1 MKRLA
6 LFGALATLAMLIAS
20 PAYANPVKLYFS
32 TTDLNLIPITDT
44 IEEGYAEWDVTVR
57 YNEDLPRGRRL
68 NSRVFVALFDD
79 FEFGMQWGLNRN
91 GGPVAFGAKY
101 KILDEYESDSWPV
114 SLAIGFDGAVG
125 NYQRLNSDPTYYL
138 VLGKHDVRFI
148 TWTDWYVGVAN
159 NPTNF
164 DDEDNSLFAGVK
176 AWINDNG
183 CTLDLDYYG
192 YNDNSD
198 FVAAGGIHH
207 NLVNHI
213 NVSGWL
219 EYDSVSEDTVFVAQI
234 ETTADLRDLTAEV
247 SDPE

>member
-20 PAYANPVKLYFS
+20 PAYASGVRQGFS
-32 TTDLNLIPITDT
+32 TTSLNLIPITDT
-44 IEEGYAEWDVTVR
+44 IEEGNAEWDVTVR

-79 FEFGMQWGLNRN
+79 FEFGMQWGLNRD

-101 KILDEYESDSWPV
+101 KLLDEYESDSWPV

-125 NYQRLNSDPTYYL
+125 NYQRLNSDPTLYL

-148 TWTDWYVGVAN
+148 TWTDWYVGVAH

-164 DDEDNSLFAGVK
+164 DDEDNSLFGGVK
-176 AWINDNG
+176 AWINDDWAFN
-183 CTLDLDYYG
+183 LDYYG
-192 YNDNSD
+192 IDSNSD
-198 FVAAGGIHH
+198 FIASGGLHH
-207 NLVNHI
+207 DLANHI
-213 NVSGWL
+213 VVAGWL